1 MASLSLLWYFL
12 EPYDKIKQ
20 INKDWRNLMEVAEI
34 RQKIVENKEK
44 LTSFRRSL

>member
-1 MASLSLLWYFL
+1 
-12 EPYDKIKQ
+12 
-20 INKDWRNLMEVAEI
+20 MEVAEI

>member
-1 MASLSLLWYFL
+1 ML
-12 EPYDKIKQ
+12 EWIRLYSDKEFI
-20 INKDWRNLMEVAEI
+20 MEIAEM